1 MFASATHLQMF
12 ASGAAAGGSFG
23 AGSGSVGGEAGQEQA
38 QSGQAQQVKHTL
50 AKHFYNHAR
59 THTHTHTQAHTH
71 TQTQNTK
78 THAITYTHRCKQTYN
93 LLHTT
98 RTHIDT
104 HMHTHIH
111 THTHPHNK
119 YTQQVLVYNFGDLK
133 LLHQIETLSNPRGLV
148 AISSTAESTVLAT
161 PGLHTGQVGSRKT
174 PNSVG
179 KRCFPLYSSKHIS
192 I

>member
-1 MFASATHLQMF
+1 MFLCQIVRSVCPCTDLNVFVQTNRFVCAKTIRSAPTPTP
-12 ASGAAAGGSFG
+12 SPPT
-23 AGSGSVGGEAGQEQA
+23 
-38 QSGQAQQVKHTL
+38 HTL
-50 AKHFYNHAR
+50 PPPVHPP
-59 THTHTHTQAHTH
+59 TPSHTHTHTQTHIYTHIHTH
-71 TQTQNTK
+71 
-78 THAITYTHRCKQTYN
+78 
-93 LLHTT
+93 
-98 RTHIDT
+98 T